1 MRHSSRLLAVL
12 AAVTV
17 VPACFA
23 HVGSPDVYY
32 DGNAGPYR
40 LLVVLRPPAVVP
52 GVADIEIRSA
62 NNDVDQ
68 VEIVPMRMTGPDLAP
83 TADGTDRSSS
93 NPQVFHG
100 KIWIMSR
107 GSWKVRIRA
116 QGKQGT
122 GELAVPLPA
131 VSVNSAMMQAKLG
144 GLLSFLGI
152 ALLVGM
158 VGIVGA
164 AKREIKLDPGAEASP
179 LEKKRS
185 YRTMAIVAVFLVMVV
200 VLANW
205 WWTADAQANDRLNYR
220 QPHAAASLQ
229 AANVLR
235 LQLDNPNS
243 IEKTLPPEVIDRIRR
258 MHLPMTDALALNNL
272 IPDHGHIMHLFL
284 VSAPDMKSFWHLHPD
299 QSGTGQFTSNLP
311 TIPAGHYQVYADIVH
326 QNGFPETQI
335 GAIDLPGITGT
346 PLHGDDSG
354 APDLIA
360 SDHVAQLSEGY
371 RMVWERDQQP
381 IRVNEPYWFR
391 FRVEDK
397 DGKPVA
403 LEDYMEMAGHAAF
416 ISTDGKVFAHVH
428 PSGSV
433 SMAAA
438 TLAENPAQSKD
449 KDKDMSAMPGMNQG
463 PMNGEVSFPYGL
475 PQPGDYR
482 IFVQVKRAGHIET
495 AEFTAHAEN

>member
-1 MRHSSRLLAVL
+1 MRHYLRLLAVL
-12 AAVTV
+12 LAVIAA
-17 VPACFA
+17 PACFA

-83 TADGTDRSSS
+83 TADETDRSSS

-100 KIWIMSR
+100 KLWIMSR
-107 GSWKVRIRA
+107 GSWKVRIKA

-122 GELAVPLPA
+122 GELSVPLPA
-131 VSVNSAMMQAKLG
+131 VSVNSATMQARLG

-152 ALLVGM
+152 ALLAGM

-164 AKREIKLDPGAEASP
+164 AKREIKLAPGVEATS

-185 YRTMAIVAVFLVMVV
+185 YRTMALVAVFLVIVV

-205 WWTADAQANDRLNYR
+205 WWTADASANDRLNYR
-220 QPHAAASLQ
+220 QPHAEASLQ

-243 IEKTLPPEVIDRIRR
+243 IEKTLPPEVIDRIKR
-258 MHLPMTDALALNNL
+258 MHLPLIDTLALSNL

-299 QSGTGQFTSNLP
+299 QSAPGLFTASLP
-311 TIPAGHYQVYADIVH
+311 TIPAGHYQIYADIVH
-326 QNGFPETQI
+326 QSGFPETQI
-335 GAIDLPGITGT
+335 GAIDLPAIAGT

-354 APDLIA
+354 APELTA
-360 SDHVAQLSEGY
+360 SDHVAQLSDGY

-381 IRVNEPYWFR
+381 IKVNEPYWFR

-397 DGKPVA
+397 DGKPA
-403 LEDYMEMAGHAAF
+403 MLEDYMGMAGHAAF
-416 ISTDGKVFAHVH
+416 ISADGKVFAHVH

-438 TLAENPAQSKD
+438 TLAEGPAQGQG
-449 KDKDMSAMPGMNQG
+449 MSAMPGMKQG
-463 PMNGEVSFPYGL
+463 PINGEVSFPYGL

-482 IFVQVKRAGHIET
+482 IFVQVKRAGHVET
-495 AEFTAHAEN
+495 GEFIAHAEN